1 MAIRRVSCHERS
13 VSLLCGKFN
22 VKLLPYVT
30 VCPSLSG
37 DMRRVCV
44 SGGTTIQPILD
55 MSVSGAQCFHQLNPC
70 GLAVQ
75 SVREQELDLVGGD
88 SGGL

>member
-1 MAIRRVSCHERS
+1 
-13 VSLLCGKFN
+13 
-22 VKLLPYVT
+22 
-30 VCPSLSG
+30 
-37 DMRRVCV
+37 MRRVCV